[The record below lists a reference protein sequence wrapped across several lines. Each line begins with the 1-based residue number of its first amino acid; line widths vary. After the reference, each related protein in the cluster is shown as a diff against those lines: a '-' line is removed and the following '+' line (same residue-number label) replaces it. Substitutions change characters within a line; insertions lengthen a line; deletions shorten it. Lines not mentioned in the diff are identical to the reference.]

1 MSRRPLKV
9 SLAGSRDP
17 TSLAGSLKIGIVFF
31 GRAAV
36 FLTLGFT
43 VAFFLGTAFTN
54 LTFAFACF
62 PASFSAYFSALTCPF
77 ISFLIF
83 DYSDLSAFSA
93 SSFFFFAAE
102 AAFLASLAA
111 FSALAFSSFTT

>member
-1 MSRRPLKV
+1 LKV

-31 GRAAV
+31 SQAAV
-36 FLTLGFT
+36 FLALGFT

-62 PASFSAYFSALTCPF
+62 PASFSACFLALTCPF

-83 DYSDLSAFSA
+83 NYSDLLAFSA
-93 SSFFFFAAE
+93 LFFSFCAAE

-111 FSALAFSSFTT
+111 FSASAFSSFTT